1 MTLYTF
7 GPLIVFYATLTFM
20 KISSD
25 SINTQPEY
33 VCYNK
38 DINKDL
44 VESEDIKMITEVQ
57 KHIIDTLGAQPS
69 IDPKTEIRR
78 RVDFIKN
85 MIAGSRRKGV
95 VLGISGGQDSTLAGK
110 LSQLAVDELNA
121 EGYEAKFVAVR
132 LPYGEQR
139 DGNDADDAVAYIQP
153 TEARVVNIKAPVD
166 ALVAAHYGPVKDY
179 HKGNVKARMRMI
191 EQYLIAGEEELL
203 VCGTDHNSEAI
214 TGFFTKFGDG
224 AADILPL
231 SGLNK
236 RQGKALLK
244 ALNAPEHLYLK
255 TPTADLLD
263 GVQGQP
269 DETELGITYD
279 EIDDYLEGKEISE
292 NKARKLENL
301 YFSTEHKRNNPVGVN
316 DIL

>member
-1 MTLYTF
+1 MTT
-7 GPLIVFYATLTFM
+7 A
-20 KISSD
+20 
-25 SINTQPEY
+25 
-33 VCYNK
+33 
-38 DINKDL
+38 
-44 VESEDIKMITEVQ
+44 VQ
-57 KHIIDTLGAQPS
+57 NYIIETLGAQPE
-69 IDPKTEIRR
+69 IEPEFEIRR
-78 RVDFIKN
+78 RIDFIKK
-85 MIAGSRRKGV
+85 MITGSRRKGI

-110 LSQLAVDELNA
+110 LSQLAINELNA

-139 DGNDADDAVAYIQP
+139 DGKDAEDALEYIQP
-153 TEARVVNIKAPVD
+153 SEARVVNVKDPVD

-191 EQYLIAGEEELL
+191 VQYLIAGEEELL
-203 VCGTDHNSEAI
+203 VVGTDHNSEAI

-244 ALNAPEHLYLK
+244 VLNAPEHLYLK
-255 TPTADLLD
+255 VPTADLLD

-269 DETELGITYD
+269 DEIELGVTYN
-279 EIDDYLEGKEISE
+279 EIDDYLEGKMIPED
-292 NKARKLENL
+292 KATRLEKF
-301 YFSTEHKRNNPVGVN
+301 YFSTEHKRNAPVGV
-316 DIL
+316 

>member
-1 MTLYTF
+1 
-7 GPLIVFYATLTFM
+7 M
-20 KISSD
+20 KH
-25 SINTQPEY
+25 QR
-33 VCYNK
+33 K
-38 DINKDL
+38 QGK
-44 VESEDIKMITEVQ
+44 KMIGEVQ

-69 IDPKTEIRR
+69 IDPNYEIRR
-78 RVDFIKN
+78 RIDFIKK
-85 MIAGSRRKGV
+85 MVTGSLRKGV

-139 DGNDADDAVAYIQP
+139 DGKDADDAIAYIQP
-153 TEARVVNIKAPVD
+153 TEARVVNIKEPVD
-166 ALVAAHYGPVKDY
+166 ALVGSHYAPVKDY

-191 EQYLIAGEEELL
+191 AQYLIAGEEDLL

-214 TGFFTKFGDG
+214 TGFFTKHGDG

-236 RQGKALLK
+236 RQGKALLRV
-244 ALNAPEHLYLK
+244 LNAPERLYLK
-255 TPTADLLD
+255 APTADLLD

-269 DETELGITYD
+269 DETELGLTYD
-279 EIDDYLEGKEISE
+279 EIDDYLEGKEIPE
-292 NKARKLENL
+292 EKAYRLERM
-301 YFSTEHKRNNPVGVN
+301 YFSTEHKRHTPIGLADV
-316 DIL
+316 L

>member
-1 MTLYTF
+1 
-7 GPLIVFYATLTFM
+7 
-20 KISSD
+20 
-25 SINTQPEY
+25 
-33 VCYNK
+33 
-38 DINKDL
+38 
-44 VESEDIKMITEVQ
+44 MITEVQ
-57 KHIIDTLGAQPS
+57 KHIIDTLGAKPS
-69 IDPKTEIRR
+69 IEPELEIRR
-78 RVDFIKN
+78 RIDFIKN
-85 MIAGSRRKGV
+85 MITGSRRKGV

-110 LSQLAVDELNA
+110 LSQLAVNELNA

-139 DGNDADDAVAYIQP
+139 DGKDADDAIAYIQP
-153 TEARVVNIKAPVD
+153 TEARVVNIMKPVT
-166 ALVAAHYGPVKDY
+166 ALVGVHYGPVKDY

-191 EQYLIAGEEELL
+191 VQYLIAGEEDLL
-203 VCGTDHNSEAI
+203 VVGTDHNSEAV
-214 TGFFTKFGDG
+214 TGFFTKQGDG

-255 TPTADLLD
+255 VPTADLLD

-279 EIDDYLEGKEISE
+279 EIDDYLEGKEIPE
-292 NKARKLENL
+292 AKAIMLENR
-301 YFSTEHKRNNPVGVN
+301 YFSTEHKRNLPIGVT

>member
-1 MTLYTF
+1 MR
-7 GPLIVFYATLTFM
+7 
-20 KISSD
+20 
-25 SINTQPEY
+25 
-33 VCYNK
+33 
-38 DINKDL
+38 
-44 VESEDIKMITEVQ
+44 EVQ

-85 MIAGSRRKGV
+85 MIAGSRRKGI

-139 DGNDADDAVAYIQP
+139 DGKDADDAIAYIQP
-153 TEARVVNIKAPVD
+153 TEARVVNIKDPVD

-191 EQYLIAGEEELL
+191 VQYLIAGEEELL
-203 VCGTDHNSEAI
+203 VCGTDHNGEAL
-214 TGFFTKFGDG
+214 TGFFSKFGDG

-255 TPTADLLD
+255 VPTADLLD

-269 DETELGITYD
+269 DELELGVTYD
-279 EIDDYLEGKEISE
+279 QIDDYLEGKEIPE
-292 NKARKLENL
+292 DKANRLENL
-301 YFSTEHKRNNPVGVN
+301 YFSTEHKRNLPITVA
-316 DIL
+316 DIM